1 MIMDN
6 NFQSW
11 FIPFDVFNLICH
23 SLVIIF
29 TFIFLFIII
38 GDKTCHTVPMLLV
51 ANSCLAE
58 LVFSSNLFW
67 MAIFTLNND
76 LKRQQYEDS
85 LCVFRGYIIYITC
98 YIQNCSYFL
107 QAIYRYITVV
117 YSARLFWQSA
127 RFQFFLIS
135 LMWTSAVIF
144 TLPHILTNQVIYLV
158 DDQICE
164 MPSQRSF
171 ISIYNVTWFYMIPM
185 SSIILIYVKLVR
197 YVKHMSKHVTPVNT
211 LIRAQREL
219 KMVYRIVILVP
230 FLIGLGI
237 PYASFVVIGFFTS
250 PPKYHFRIAYIF
262 VNISLIFIM
271 MSLFKFTD
279 PVRTSVMKIINAVVE
294 IVR

>member
-29 TFIFLFIII
+29 AFIFLFIII

-85 LCVFRGYIIYITC
+85 LCVFR
-98 YIQNCSYFL
+98 
-107 QAIYRYITVV
+107 
-117 YSARLFWQSA
+117 
-127 RFQFFLIS
+127 
-135 LMWTSAVIF
+135 
-144 TLPHILTNQVIYLV
+144 
-158 DDQICE
+158 
-164 MPSQRSF
+164 
-171 ISIYNVTWFYMIPM
+171 
-185 SSIILIYVKLVR
+185 VR
-197 YVKHMSKHVTPVNT
+197 YVKEMSKHVTPVNT

-219 KMVYRIVILVP
+219 KMVYRIVILVS

-237 PYASFVVIGFFTS
+237 PYASFVIMGFFTS

-279 PVRTSVMKIINAVVE
+279 PVRTSIMKRINAVVE
-294 IVR
+294 TVR